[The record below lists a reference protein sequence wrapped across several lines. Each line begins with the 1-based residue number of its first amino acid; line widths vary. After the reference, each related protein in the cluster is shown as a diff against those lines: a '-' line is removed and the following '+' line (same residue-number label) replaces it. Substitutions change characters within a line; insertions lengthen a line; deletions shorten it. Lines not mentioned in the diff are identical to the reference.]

1 MKTKLGILILVLI
14 MPLVGY
20 AAEAGSDDAKKGW
33 YTNIVDYDFVA
44 QHAVLPQ
51 KPGVMIIDSRPTA
64 RKYDKGHVPGAV
76 SIPDSSF
83 DKMTNL
89 LPQDKSTLLILYCGG
104 TKCKLSHKSAFKAE
118 KLGYTNI
125 KVYAEGYP
133 DWKKKGGLE
142 AVSIAHI
149 KKLVDSKA
157 KVVIID
163 SRPKARKYDKGHI
176 PGAISIP
183 DTQFDQFKDQ
193 LPADKATPL
202 YFYCGGLKCKLSPN
216 SAQKAIALGY
226 TKVYIVPEGYP
237 AWKKAYGGGA
247 AKAAPAIK
255 EGTAGGNI
263 TVASFQQI
271 MQEAPNTLLLVDVRD
286 PEEFKSGTI
295 QGAIN
300 IPINELEK
308 KMDSL
313 PTDKTVVFFCGTGGR
328 AGEAYDMLKMFKA
341 DMKAYFLNAEIDFKS
356 DGSYSMKELQS

>member
-1 MKTKLGILILVLI
+1 L
-14 MPLVGY
+14 
-20 AAEAGSDDAKKGW
+20 
-33 YTNIVDYDFVA
+33 
-44 QHAVLPQ
+44 Q
-51 KPGVMIIDSRPTA
+51 
-64 RKYDKGHVPGAV
+64 
-76 SIPDSSF
+76 
-83 DKMTNL
+83 
-89 LPQDKSTLLILYCGG
+89 
-104 TKCKLSHKSAFKAE
+104 
-118 KLGYTNI
+118 
-125 KVYAEGYP
+125 
-133 DWKKKGGLE
+133 
-142 AVSIAHI
+142 AVSIARI

-157 KVVIID
+157 KVVIVD
-163 SRPKARKYDKGHI
+163 SRPKARKYDKGNI

-183 DTQFDQFKDQ
+183 DTQFDRFKDQ

-202 YFYCGGLKCKLSPN
+202 YFYCGGLKCKLSPS

-226 TKVYIVPEGYP
+226 TKVFIVPEGYP

-247 AKAAPAIK
+247 AKPAPAIK

-271 MQEAPNTLLLVDVRD
+271 MSEAPDTLVLVDVRD

-328 AGEAYDMLKMFKA
+328 AGEAYDMVKMFKA
-341 DMKAYFLNAEIDFKS
+341 DIKTYFLNAEIEIKK
-356 DGSYSMKELQS
+356 DGSYSMKELES